1 MSELDI
7 VGKSYPQIDGMQKA
21 MGKTKFVTDL
31 VLPGMLYGR
40 TLRSPYPHAAINNID
55 TSRAKALAG
64 VKAVVTYA
72 DTPGIK
78 FGPRSE
84 DWTIFA
90 GDKARFH
97 GDEVAAV
104 AAIDEDT
111 AEEALELIDVDY
123 EELPFVTDPLDA
135 MQPGAPLVHA
145 EKPGNIAAEFN
156 VAAGDVDRAFDDSH
170 IIYEE
175 RYYTNQ
181 VYQAYMEPMAT
192 LADVDL
198 SGRVTMW
205 TGTQIPNMMRMTY
218 AKALNIS
225 PDNIRVIVPDYGGA
239 FGAKME
245 NNIHLVAAILA
256 QKARKPVKLV
266 NTRYEDFIA
275 GNPRVPM
282 VIDIKLG
289 ATKEGLL
296 TGKEV
301 KVVGSAGARLVYAMV
316 IVATACYRVDSLYRF
331 KHVRSKGYTVYT
343 NTVPTACFRGFGN
356 SQMTFVL
363 ESALDMIADRLNM
376 DPAELRLKNAIG
388 PNETSIHGWKINS
401 SGLKDCVI
409 RATQKADW
417 QKKRR
422 QKEPLKGIGLACCNH
437 VSGNRPF
444 AREFD
449 GGAGIVRVGA
459 DGRVTVYHGE
469 SDMGQ
474 GQKTAFAQ
482 IAAERLGVPLEMVH
496 VAVVDTDISPFGLG
510 SFATRGTLMGGNGVL
525 AAAKDAFRQLAE
537 IAAEMLEAKV
547 DHIECRQGNFFV
559 GGSPER
565 SLPFREVAAQATFA
579 RHGAPVVGTG
589 FYKPPTELPDPKTK
603 YGNISPAYPFACQ
616 IAEVEVDPN
625 TGQVT
630 VTHFVAAHDVGRA
643 INPMATEGQIRGG
656 IAQGLGW
663 TLMEDMSY
671 ANGKIINPDFVD
683 YIVPSAL
690 DVPDIKPI
698 LVEPIEPN
706 GPYGAKGIGEPAL
719 NPTMAAIT
727 NAIYNATGIRV
738 IRLPV
743 SPEKILADLN
753 KIENSR
759 SRNHG
764 CP

>member
-40 TLRSPYPHAAINNID
+40 TLRSPYPHANIKNIE

-64 VKAVVTYA
+64 VKAVVTYT

-90 GDKARFH
+90 GEKARFH

-111 AEEALELIDVDY
+111 AEEALELIEVEY
-123 EELPFVTDPLDA
+123 EELPFVTDPLEA
-135 MQPGAPLVHA
+135 MQPGAPLVHDD
-145 EKPGNIAAEFN
+145 KPGNIAAEFKIET
-156 VAAGDVDRAFDDSH
+156 GDVDRAFDDSY
-170 IIYEE
+170 IIYED

-181 VYQAYMEPMAT
+181 VYQAYMEPMGT
-192 LADVDL
+192 LAEIDK
-198 SGRVTMW
+198 SGRLTLW

-218 AKALNIS
+218 AKALGLS
-225 PDNIRVIVPDYGGA
+225 PDNIRVIVPDYGGG
-239 FGAKME
+239 FGGKME
-245 NNIHLVAAILA
+245 NNIHLVASILA
-256 QKARKPVKLV
+256 QKARAPVKLV
-266 NTRYEDFIA
+266 NTRYDDFIA

-282 VIDIKLG
+282 YIDIKLG

-296 TGKEV
+296 TGKDV
-301 KVVGSAGARLVYAMV
+301 QVVGAAGARLVYAMV

-331 KHVRSKGYTVYT
+331 RHVRSKGYTVYT

-363 ESALDMIADRLNM
+363 ESALDMIADQLNL
-376 DPAELRLKNAIG
+376 DPAELRIKNGIG

-401 SGLKDCVI
+401 SGLKDCVAQ
-409 RATQKADW
+409 ATKKADW
-417 QKKRR
+417 WEKRQK
-422 QKEPLKGIGLACCNH
+422 KEPLKGIGLSCCNH

-449 GGAGIVRVGA
+449 GGAGIVRVGR

-474 GQKTAFAQ
+474 GQKTTFAQ
-482 IAAERLGVPLEMVH
+482 IAAERLGIPLEMVY
-496 VAVVDTDISPFGLG
+496 VADVDTDISPFGLG
-510 SFATRGTLMGGNGVL
+510 SFASRGTLMGGNGVL
-525 AAAKDAFRQLAE
+525 AAANDAFNQLAE
-537 IAAEMLEAKV
+537 VAAEMLEANPA
-547 DHIECRQGNFFV
+547 DIECRKGKFYAQGT
-559 GGSPER
+559 PEKY
-565 SLPFREVAAQATFA
+565 LAFNEVAAQATFS

-589 FYKPPTELPDPKTK
+589 FYEPPTVLPDPETK

-616 IAEVEVDPN
+616 IAEVEVDAD

-630 VTHFVAAHDVGRA
+630 VTNFVGAHDVGRA

-656 IAQGLGW
+656 VTQGLGW
-663 TLMEDMSY
+663 TLMENMAY
-671 ANGKIINPDFVD
+671 ENGKIINADFVD

-690 DVPDIKPI
+690 DVPEIKPI

-719 NPTMAAIT
+719 NPTMSAIT
-727 NAIYNATGIRV
+727 NAIYDATGIR
-738 IRLPV
+738 IKELPV
-743 SPEKILADLN
+743 SPEKILAELN
-753 KIENSR
+753 KNR
-759 SRNHG
+759 K
-764 CP
+764 

>member
-1 MSELDI
+1 MSKLDI

-40 TLRSPYPHAAINNID
+40 TLRSPYPHANIKNID
-55 TSRAKALAG
+55 TSRAKALTG

-72 DTPGIK
+72 DTPAIK

-90 GDKARFH
+90 GEKARFH

-111 AEEALELIDVDY
+111 AEEALELIEVEY
-123 EELPFVTDPLDA
+123 EELPFVTDPIEA
-135 MQPGAPLVHA
+135 MQPGAPLVHDD
-145 EKPGNIAAEFN
+145 KPANIAAEFK
-156 VAAGDVDRAFDDSH
+156 VEVGDVDRAFDDSH
-170 IIYEE
+170 IIYED

-198 SGRVTMW
+198 SGRITMW

-218 AKALNIS
+218 ARALGIS

-239 FGAKME
+239 FGGKME

-256 QKARKPVKLV
+256 QKAGAPVKLV
-266 NTRYEDFIA
+266 NTRYDDFIA

-282 VIDIKLG
+282 YIDIKLG

-301 KVVGSAGARLVYAMV
+301 QVVGAAGARLVYAMV

-331 KHVRSKGYTVYT
+331 QHVRSKGLTVYT

-363 ESALDMIADRLNM
+363 ESALDMIADQLNM
-376 DPAELRLKNAIG
+376 DPAELRLKNGIG

-401 SGLKDCVI
+401 SGLKDCVSQ
-409 RATQKADW
+409 ATEKADW
-417 QKKRR
+417 QKKR
-422 QKEPLKGIGLACCNH
+422 QKKEPLKGIGLSCCNH

-449 GGAGIVRVGA
+449 GGAGIVRIGR
-459 DGRVTVYHGE
+459 DGRVMVYHGE

-482 IAAERLGVPLEMVH
+482 IAAERLGVPLEMIH
-496 VAVVDTDISPFGLG
+496 VADVDTDISPFGLG

-525 AAAKDAFRQLAE
+525 AAANDAFSQLAGV
-537 IAAEMLEAKV
+537 AAEMLEANPA
-547 DHIECRQGNFFV
+547 DIECRKGKFYARGTSEKYLSFN
-559 GGSPER
+559 
-565 SLPFREVAAQATFA
+565 EVAAQATIS

-589 FYKPPTELPDPKTK
+589 FYEPPTVLPNPETK

-616 IAEVEVDPN
+616 IAEVEVDPD

-630 VTHFVAAHDVGRA
+630 VINFVGAHDVGRA

-656 IAQGLGW
+656 VAQGLGW
-663 TLMEDMSY
+663 TLMENMAY
-671 ANGKIINPDFVD
+671 ENGKIINPDFVD

-690 DVPDIKPI
+690 DVPEIKPI

-719 NPTMAAIT
+719 NPTMSAIT
-727 NAIYNATGIRV
+727 NAIYNATGIR
-738 IRLPV
+738 IKELPV
-743 SPEKILADLN
+743 SPEKMLAEL
-753 KIENSR
+753 KKKGGI
-759 SRNHG
+759 
-764 CP
+764 

>member
-31 VLPGMLYGR
+31 ILPGMLYGR
-40 TLRSPYPHAAINNID
+40 TLRSPYPHANIKNID
-55 TSRAKALAG
+55 TSRAKALVG

-90 GDKARFH
+90 GDKTRFH

-111 AEEALELIDVDY
+111 AEEALELIAVDY
-123 EELPFVTDPLDA
+123 EELPFITDPLEA
-135 MQPGAPLVHA
+135 MQPGAPLVHDD
-145 EKPGNIAAEFN
+145 KPANIAAEFK
-156 VAAGDVDRAFDDSH
+156 VDVGDVDRAFDASH
-170 IIYEE
+170 IIYEDH
-175 RYYTNQ
+175 YYLNQ

-198 SGRVTMW
+198 SGRITMW

-218 AKALNIS
+218 AKALGIS
-225 PDNIRVIVPDYGGA
+225 PDHIRVIVPDYGGA

-266 NTRYEDFIA
+266 NTRYDDFIA

-282 VIDIKLG
+282 YIDIKLG

-331 KHVRSKGYTVYT
+331 QHVRSKGYTVYT

-363 ESALDMIADRLNM
+363 ESALDMIADQLNM
-376 DPAELRLKNAIG
+376 DPAELRIKNGIG

-401 SGLKDCVI
+401 SGLKDCVTQ
-409 RATQKADW
+409 ATEKADW
-417 QKKRR
+417 QKKR
-422 QKEPLKGIGLACCNH
+422 QNKEPLKGIGLSCCNH

-449 GGAGIVRVGA
+449 GGAGIVRVGR

-496 VAVVDTDISPFGLG
+496 VADVDTDISPFGLG

-525 AAAKDAFRQLAE
+525 AAANDAFHQLAE
-537 IAAEMLEAKV
+537 AAAEMLEA
-547 DHIECRQGNFFV
+547 DPGDIECRQGNFFV
-559 GGSPER
+559 RGVPQKH
-565 SLPFREVAAQATFA
+565 LPFNEVTDQATIS

-589 FYKPPTELPDPKTK
+589 FYEPPTVLPDPETK

-630 VTHFVAAHDVGRA
+630 VTNFVCAHDVGRA

-656 IAQGLGW
+656 VTQGLGW
-663 TLMEDMSY
+663 TLMENMAY
-671 ANGKIINPDFVD
+671 ENGKLINPDFVD

-690 DVPDIKPI
+690 DVPEIKPI

-719 NPTMAAIT
+719 NPTMSAIT
-727 NAIYNATGIRV
+727 NAIYDATGIRV
-738 IRLPV
+738 KELPV
-743 SPEKILADLN
+743 SPEKLLAEL
-753 KIENSR
+753 KKRGNS
-759 SRNHG
+759 
-764 CP
+764 

>member
-31 VLPGMLYGR
+31 ALPGMLYGR
-40 TLRSPYPHAAINNID
+40 TLRSPYPHANIKKID
-55 TSRAKALAG
+55 TSKAKALAG

-90 GDKARFH
+90 GEKARFH

-111 AEEALELIDVDY
+111 AEEALELIEVEY
-123 EELPFVTDPLDA
+123 EELPFVTDPLEA
-135 MQPGAPLVHA
+135 MQPGAPLVHYD
-145 EKPGNIAAEFN
+145 KPANIAVEFK
-156 VAAGDVDRAFDDSH
+156 VEVGDVDRAFDDSH
-170 IIYEE
+170 IIYEDH
-175 RYYTNQ
+175 YYLNQ

-192 LADVDL
+192 LAEVDL

-218 AKALNIS
+218 AKALGIS
-225 PDNIRVIVPDYGGA
+225 PDNIRVIVPDYGGG
-239 FGAKME
+239 FGGKME

-256 QKARKPVKLV
+256 QKARAPVKLV

-282 VIDIKLG
+282 YIDIKLG
-289 ATKEGLL
+289 ATKEGVL

-331 KHVRSKGYTVYT
+331 QHVRSKGYTVYT

-363 ESALDMIADRLNM
+363 ESALDMIADQLNM
-376 DPAELRLKNAIG
+376 DPAELRIKNGMG

-401 SGLKDCVI
+401 SGLKDCVAQ
-409 RATQKADW
+409 ATEKADW
-417 QKKRR
+417 QKKR
-422 QKEPLKGIGLACCNH
+422 QKKEPLKGIGLSCCNH

-449 GGAGIVRVGA
+449 GGAGIVRIGR

-474 GQKTAFAQ
+474 GQKTTFAQ
-482 IAAERLGVPLEMVH
+482 IVAERLGVPLEMVH
-496 VAVVDTDISPFGLG
+496 VADVDTDISPFGLG
-510 SFATRGTLMGGNGVL
+510 SFASRGTLMGGNGVL
-525 AAAKDAFRQLAE
+525 AAANDAFSQLAE
-537 IAAEMLEAKV
+537 VAAEMLEANPA
-547 DHIECRQGNFFV
+547 DIECRKGKFYAR
-559 GGSPER
+559 GTPEKY
-565 SLPFREVAAQATFA
+565 LPFNEVAVQATVS

-589 FYKPPTELPDPKTK
+589 FYEPPTVLPDPETK

-616 IAEVEVDPN
+616 IAEVEVDPD

-630 VTHFVAAHDVGRA
+630 VTNFIGAHDVGRA

-656 IAQGLGW
+656 VTQGLGW
-663 TLMEDMSY
+663 TLMEDMAY
-671 ANGKIINPDFVD
+671 ENGKLINPDFVD

-690 DVPDIKPI
+690 DVPEIIPI

-719 NPTMAAIT
+719 NPTMSAIT
-727 NAIYNATGIRV
+727 NAIYDATGIRV
-738 IRLPV
+738 KELPV
-743 SPEKILADLN
+743 SPEKILVEL
-753 KIENSR
+753 KKRGNS
-759 SRNHG
+759 
-764 CP
+764 

>member
-1 MSELDI
+1 MSDLDV
-7 VGKSYPQIDGMQKA
+7 VGKSYPQIDGLQKA

-40 TLRSPYPHAAINNID
+40 TLRSPYPHAKIKNID
-55 TSRAKALAG
+55 TSKAEALSG

-90 GDKARFH
+90 DDKARFY
-97 GDEVAAV
+97 GDEIAAV
-104 AAIDEDT
+104 AAVDEDR
-111 AEEALELIDVDY
+111 AEEALELIKVEY
-123 EELPFVTDPLDA
+123 EELPFVIDPLEA
-135 MQPGAPLVHA
+135 MQSEAPLVH
-145 EKPGNIAAEFN
+145 EDKPANIAAEFKVEAGN
-156 VAAGDVDRAFDDSH
+156 VDQAFKDSH
-170 IIYEE
+170 VVYED
-175 RYYTNQ
+175 RYYLNQ
-181 VYQAYMEPMAT
+181 VYQAYMEPMAV

-198 SGRVTMW
+198 SGRITMW

-218 AKALNIS
+218 AKALGVS

-256 QKARKPVKLV
+256 QKARTPVKLV
-266 NTRYEDFIA
+266 NTRYDDFIA

-282 VIDIKLG
+282 YIDIKLG
-289 ATKEGLL
+289 ATKDGVL

-301 KVVGSAGARLVYAMV
+301 KVVGTAGARLVYAMV

-363 ESALDMIADRLNM
+363 ESAIDMIADQLNK
-376 DPAELRLKNAIG
+376 DPAELRIINGIG

-401 SGLKDCVI
+401 SGLKECVI
-409 RATQKADW
+409 KATEKADW
-417 QKKRR
+417 KSKRKQKKS
-422 QKEPLKGIGLACCNH
+422 LKGIGLACCNH

-449 GGAGIVRVGA
+449 GGAGIVRIGR

-474 GQKTAFAQ
+474 GQKTTFAQ
-482 IAAERLGVPLEMVH
+482 IAAERLGIPLEMVH
-496 VAVVDTDISPFGLG
+496 VEDVDTDISPFGLG

-525 AAAKDAFRQLAE
+525 AAAEDAFKQLTE
-537 IAAEMLEAKV
+537 VAAELLEARSE
-547 DHIECRQGNFFV
+547 DIECRKGNFFV
-559 GGSPER
+559 SGSPKK
-565 SLPFREVAAQATFA
+565 SVTFREVSAEATFA

-589 FYKPPTELPDPKTK
+589 FYKPPTVLPDPETK

-616 IAEVEVDPN
+616 IAEVEVDPS
-625 TGQVT
+625 TGHVT
-630 VTHFVAAHDVGRA
+630 VTNFVAAHDVGRA

-656 IAQGLGW
+656 VTQGLGW
-663 TLMEDMSY
+663 TLMENMAY
-671 ANGKIINPDFVD
+671 ENGKLINPDFVD

-690 DVPDIKPI
+690 DVPEIKPI

-738 IRLPV
+738 TALPV
-743 SPEKILADLN
+743 SPEKILAELKKRD
-753 KIENSR
+753 
-759 SRNHG
+759 
-764 CP
+764 

>member
-1 MSELDI
+1 MNKLDV
-7 VGKSYPQIDGMQKA
+7 VGKSVPQIDAMDKA

-40 TLRSPYPHAAINNID
+40 TLRSPYAHAKIKNLD
-55 TSRAKALAG
+55 TSKAKALSG

-90 GDKARFH
+90 SDKARFH

-111 AEEALELIDVDY
+111 AEEALELIEVEY
-123 EELPFVTDPLDA
+123 EELPFVTDSLEA
-135 MQPGAPLVHA
+135 MQPGAPLVHDD
-145 EKPGNIAAEFN
+145 KPANIAAEFK
-156 VAAGDVDRAFDDSH
+156 VEAGDVDQAFKDSY
-170 IIYEE
+170 IIYED

-181 VYQAYMEPMAT
+181 VYQAYMEPMSA

-198 SGRVTMW
+198 SGRITMW
-205 TGTQIPNMMRMTY
+205 TGSQIPSMMRMTY
-218 AKALNIS
+218 AKALGIS
-225 PDNIRVIVPDYGGA
+225 VDNIRVIIPDYGGA

-245 NNIHLVAAILA
+245 NNIHLVAAVLA
-256 QKARKPVKLV
+256 QKARAPVRLV

-282 VIDIKLG
+282 YIDIKLG
-289 ATKEGLL
+289 ATKEGIL

-301 KVVGSAGARLVYAMV
+301 QVVGAAGSRLVYSMV
-316 IVATACYRVDSLYRF
+316 IVSTACYRVDSLYRF
-331 KHVRSKGYTVYT
+331 QHVRSKGYTVYT
-343 NTVPTACFRGFGN
+343 NTVPTSCFRGFGN
-356 SQMTFVL
+356 SQATFVL
-363 ESALDMIADRLNM
+363 ESALDMIADQLNM
-376 DPAELRLKNAIG
+376 DPAELRIKNGIG
-388 PNETSIHGWKINS
+388 PNETSIHGWKITS
-401 SGLKDCVI
+401 SGLKECVTK
-409 RATQKADW
+409 ATAKADW
-417 QKKRR
+417 EKTRR

-449 GGAGIVRVGA
+449 GGAGIVRIGR

-474 GQKTAFAQ
+474 GQKTTFAQ

-496 VAVVDTDISPFGLG
+496 VADVDTDISPFGLG

-525 AAAKDAFRQLAE
+525 AAADEAFKQLAE
-537 IAAEMLEAKV
+537 VAAEMLEADIK
-547 DHIECRQGNFFV
+547 DIECRQGRFFV
-559 GGSPER
+559 SGTPEKHV
-565 SLPFREVAAQATFA
+565 PFKEVAEQATFN
-579 RHGAPVVGTG
+579 RHGAPVVATG
-589 FYKPPTELPDPKTK
+589 FWEPPTVLPDPETK

-616 IAEVEVDPN
+616 IAEVEVDPD

-630 VTHFVAAHDVGRA
+630 VTNFVGAHDVGRA
-643 INPMATEGQIRGG
+643 INPLSTEGQIRGG
-656 IAQGLGW
+656 VAQGLGW
-663 TLMEDMSY
+663 TLMENMAYQD
-671 ANGKIINPDFVD
+671 GKIINADFVD

-690 DVPDIKPI
+690 DVPEIKPI

-727 NAIYNATGIRV
+727 NAIYDATGIRV
-738 IRLPV
+738 KELPV
-743 SPEKILADLN
+743 SPEKLLTELKKNA
-753 KIENSR
+753 NS
-759 SRNHG
+759 
-764 CP
+764 

>member
-40 TLRSPYPHAAINNID
+40 TLRSPYPHANIKNID

-90 GDKARFH
+90 GEKARFH

-104 AAIDEDT
+104 AAIDEDM
-111 AEEALELIDVDY
+111 AEEALELIEVEY
-123 EELPFVTDPLDA
+123 EELPFVTDPLEA
-135 MQPGAPLVHA
+135 MQPGAPLVHDD
-145 EKPGNIAAEFN
+145 KPANVAAEFK
-156 VAAGDVDRAFDDSH
+156 VEVGDVDRAFDDSH
-170 IIYEE
+170 IIYKDS
-175 RYYTNQ
+175 YYLNQ

-192 LADVDL
+192 LAEVDL
-198 SGRVTMW
+198 SGRITMW

-218 AKALNIS
+218 AKALGIS

-239 FGAKME
+239 FGGKME

-256 QKARKPVKLV
+256 QKARAPVKLV
-266 NTRYEDFIA
+266 NTRYDDFIA

-282 VIDIKLG
+282 YIDIKLG
-289 ATKEGLL
+289 ATKEGVL

-301 KVVGSAGARLVYAMV
+301 KVVGAAGARLVYAMV

-331 KHVRSKGYTVYT
+331 QHVRSKGYTVYT

-363 ESALDMIADRLNM
+363 ESALDMIADQLNM
-376 DPAELRLKNAIG
+376 DPAELRIKNGIG
-388 PNETSIHGWKINS
+388 PNETSIHGWKISS
-401 SGLKDCVI
+401 SGLTDCI
-409 RATQKADW
+409 AQATEKADW
-417 QKKRR
+417 QKKR
-422 QKEPLKGIGLACCNH
+422 QKKEPLKGIGLSCCNH

-449 GGAGIVRVGA
+449 GGAGIVRVGR

-474 GQKTAFAQ
+474 GQKTTFAQ

-496 VAVVDTDISPFGLG
+496 VPDVDTDISPFGLG

-525 AAAKDAFRQLAE
+525 AAANDAFSQLAE
-537 IAAEMLEAKV
+537 VAAEMLEA
-547 DHIECRQGNFFV
+547 DPADIECRKGKFYAR
-559 GGSPER
+559 GTPEKY
-565 SLPFREVAAQATFA
+565 LPFNEVAAQATFS

-589 FYKPPTELPDPKTK
+589 FYEPPTVLPDPETK

-616 IAEVEVDPN
+616 IAEVEVDPD

-630 VTHFVAAHDVGRA
+630 VTNFVGAHDVGRA

-656 IAQGLGW
+656 VTQGLGW
-663 TLMEDMSY
+663 TLMENMAY
-671 ANGKIINPDFVD
+671 ENGKLINPDFVD

-690 DVPDIKPI
+690 DVPEIKPI

-719 NPTMAAIT
+719 NPTMSAIT
-727 NAIYNATGIRV
+727 NAIYDATGIR
-738 IRLPV
+738 IKELPV
-743 SPEKILADLN
+743 SPEKILAELRARST
-753 KIENSR
+753 KTGNS
-759 SRNHG
+759 
-764 CP
+764 

>member
-1 MSELDI
+1 MSEFDI

-40 TLRSPYPHAAINNID
+40 TLRSPYPHATINNID

-64 VKAVVTYA
+64 VKAVVTHA

-111 AEEALELIDVDY
+111 AEEALELIEVDY
-123 EELPFVTDPLDA
+123 EELPFVTDPLEA

-145 EKPGNIAAEFN
+145 DKPGNIAAEFN
-156 VAAGDVDRAFDDSH
+156 LAAGDVDRAFDDSH

-192 LADVDL
+192 IADVDL

-282 VIDIKLG
+282 YIDIKLG

-331 KHVRSKGYTVYT
+331 RHVRSKGYTVYT

-376 DPAELRLKNAIG
+376 DPAELRVKNAIG

-401 SGLKDCVI
+401 SGLKDCVT

-417 QKKRR
+417 QKKRG

-496 VAVVDTDISPFGLG
+496 VAGVDTDISPFGLG

-537 IAAEMLEAKV
+537 TAAEILEAEV
-547 DHIECRQGNFFV
+547 DHIECRQGKFFV
-559 GGSPER
+559 GGSREK

-589 FYKPPTELPDPKTK
+589 FYNPLTELPDPKTK
-603 YGNISPAYPFACQ
+603 YGNISPAYPFGCQ
-616 IAEVEVDPN
+616 IAEVEVDPD

-630 VTHFVAAHDVGRA
+630 VTNFVAAHDVGRA

-671 ANGKIINPDFVD
+671 ANGRIINPDFVD

-690 DVPDIKPI
+690 DVPDITPI

-738 IRLPV
+738 TRLPV
-743 SPEKILADLN
+743 SREKILAGLN
-753 KIENSR
+753 KIKN
-759 SRNHG
+759 G
-764 CP
+764 

>member
-1 MSELDI
+1 MSEFDI

-40 TLRSPYPHAAINNID
+40 TLRSPYPHAIIKNID

-90 GDKARFH
+90 GEKARFH

-111 AEEALELIDVDY
+111 AEEALELIDVEY
-123 EELPFVTDPLDA
+123 EALPFVVDPLEA
-135 MQPGAPLVHA
+135 MQAEAPLVYDD
-145 EKPGNIAAEFN
+145 KPGNIAAEFKIE
-156 VAAGDVDRAFDDSH
+156 AGDVDQAFKDSD
-170 IIYEE
+170 IIYED
-175 RYYTNQ
+175 RYYLNQ

-192 LADVDL
+192 LVDVDL
-198 SGRVTMW
+198 SGRITMW

-218 AKALNIS
+218 AKALGIA

-239 FGAKME
+239 FGGKME
-245 NNIHLVAAILA
+245 NNIHLVAAVLA
-256 QKARKPVKLV
+256 QKAQAPVKLV
-266 NTRYEDFIA
+266 NTRYDDFIA

-282 VIDIKLG
+282 YIDIKLG

-301 KVVGSAGARLVYAMV
+301 QVVGAAGARLVYAMV

-331 KHVRSKGYTVYT
+331 QHVRSKGYTVYT

-363 ESALDMIADRLNM
+363 ESALDMIAAQLNL
-376 DPAELRLKNAIG
+376 DPAELRIKNGIG

-409 RATQKADW
+409 QATEKADW
-417 QKKRR
+417 QEKR
-422 QKEPLKGIGLACCNH
+422 QKKEPLKGIGLSCCNH

-449 GGAGIVRVGA
+449 GGAGIVRIGR

-474 GQKTAFAQ
+474 GQKTTFAQ
-482 IAAERLGVPLEMVH
+482 IAAERLGVPLEMIH
-496 VAVVDTDISPFGLG
+496 VADVDTDISPFGLG

-525 AAAKDAFRQLAE
+525 AAANDAFSQLAE
-537 IAAEMLEAKV
+537 VAAEMLEANPA
-547 DHIECRQGNFFV
+547 DIECRKGKFYAQGT
-559 GGSPER
+559 PEKY
-565 SLPFREVAAQATFA
+565 LPFNEVAAQATFS

-589 FYKPPTELPDPKTK
+589 FYEPPTVLPDPETK

-616 IAEVEVDPN
+616 IAEVEVDAD

-630 VTHFVAAHDVGRA
+630 VTNFVGAHDVGRA

-656 IAQGLGW
+656 VTQGLGW
-663 TLMEDMSY
+663 TLMENMAY
-671 ANGKIINPDFVD
+671 ENGKIINADFVD

-719 NPTMAAIT
+719 NPTMSAIT
-727 NAIYNATGIRV
+727 NAIYDATGIR
-738 IRLPV
+738 IKELPV
-743 SPEKILADLN
+743 SPEKILAEL
-753 KIENSR
+753 KKK
-759 SRNHG
+759 G
-764 CP
+764 GM

>member
-1 MSELDI
+1 MSEFDI

-40 TLRSPYPHAAINNID
+40 TLRSPYPHAIIKNID

-90 GDKARFH
+90 GEKARFH

-104 AAIDEDT
+104 AARDEDT
-111 AEEALELIDVDY
+111 AEEALELIDVEY
-123 EELPFVTDPLDA
+123 EALPFVVDPLEA
-135 MQPGAPLVHA
+135 MQAEAPLVHDD
-145 EKPGNIAAEFN
+145 KPGNIAAEFK
-156 VAAGDVDRAFDDSH
+156 VEAGDVDQAFKDSD
-170 IIYEE
+170 IIYED
-175 RYYTNQ
+175 RYYLNQ

-198 SGRVTMW
+198 SGRITMW

-218 AKALNIS
+218 AKALGIA

-239 FGAKME
+239 FGGKME
-245 NNIHLVAAILA
+245 NNIHLVAAVLA
-256 QKARKPVKLV
+256 QKAQAPVKLV
-266 NTRYEDFIA
+266 NTRYDDFIA

-282 VIDIKLG
+282 YIDIKLG

-301 KVVGSAGARLVYAMV
+301 QVVGAAGARLVYAMV

-331 KHVRSKGYTVYT
+331 QHVRSKGYTVYT

-363 ESALDMIADRLNM
+363 ESALDMIADQLNL
-376 DPAELRLKNAIG
+376 DPAELRIKNGIG

-401 SGLKDCVI
+401 SGLKDCVTQ
-409 RATQKADW
+409 ATEKADW
-417 QKKRR
+417 QEKR
-422 QKEPLKGIGLACCNH
+422 QKKEPLKGIGLSCCNH

-449 GGAGIVRVGA
+449 GGAGIVRIGR

-474 GQKTAFAQ
+474 GQKTTFAQ
-482 IAAERLGVPLEMVH
+482 IAAERLGVPLEMIH
-496 VAVVDTDISPFGLG
+496 VADVDTDISPFGLG

-525 AAAKDAFRQLAE
+525 AAANDAFSQLAE
-537 IAAEMLEAKV
+537 VAAEMLEANPA
-547 DHIECRQGNFFV
+547 DIECRKGKFYAQGT
-559 GGSPER
+559 PEKY
-565 SLPFREVAAQATFA
+565 LPFNEVAAQATFS

-589 FYKPPTELPDPKTK
+589 FYEPPTVLPDPETK

-616 IAEVEVDPN
+616 IAEVEVDAD

-630 VTHFVAAHDVGRA
+630 VTNFVGAHDVGRA

-656 IAQGLGW
+656 VTQGLGW
-663 TLMEDMSY
+663 TLMENMAY
-671 ANGKIINPDFVD
+671 ENGKIINADFVD

-719 NPTMAAIT
+719 NPTMSAIT
-727 NAIYNATGIRV
+727 NAIYDATGIR
-738 IRLPV
+738 IKELPV
-743 SPEKILADLN
+743 SPEKILAEL
-753 KIENSR
+753 KKK
-759 SRNHG
+759 G
-764 CP
+764 GM

>member
-40 TLRSPYPHAAINNID
+40 TLRSPYPHATIHNID
-55 TSRAKALAG
+55 TSKAKALAG

-111 AEEALELIDVDY
+111 AEEALELIEVDY
-123 EELPFVTDPLDA
+123 EELPFVTDPLEA

-145 EKPGNIAAEFN
+145 DKPGNIAAEFN

-192 LADVDL
+192 LSDVDL

-388 PNETSIHGWKINS
+388 PNETSIHGWKISS

-525 AAAKDAFRQLAE
+525 AAAKDAFRQMAE
-537 IAAEMLEAKV
+537 IAAEILEARV
-547 DHIECRQGNFFV
+547 DHIECRQGKFFV

-656 IAQGLGW
+656 VTQGLGW
-663 TLMEDMSY
+663 TLMEDMAY

-738 IRLPV
+738 VRLPV
-743 SPEKILADLN
+743 SPEKILAGLTKIQN
-753 KIENSR
+753 KGGR
-759 SRNHG
+759 
-764 CP
+764 